1 MLRSWPWPE
10 AVNRA
15 CFGRQLHAWNGL
27 LMSPIAFVPN
37 PLVLLTGFEPFGGD
51 RLNPSWEVARALNGA
66 VVSGA
71 RVVSLCLPCRFGESL
86 VLLRQALREHRPA
99 LVLCL
104 GLAANRAELSL
115 ERVAINVDDA
125 RMPDNAGQQPVDQP
139 VVAGAPVAYF
149 SRLPIKAIVQG
160 LQTLG
165 LPAGVSQSAGTFV
178 CNHVFFGL
186 MHELRRQTQVRAGF
200 MHLPLLPEMQ
210 TGPTDGRFS
219 LALAQQVAG
228 VEHALGLSLRLSS
241 DLALPQGA
249 LA

>member
-1 MLRSWPWPE
+1 
-10 AVNRA
+10 
-15 CFGRQLHAWNGL
+15 
-27 LMSPIAFVPN
+27 MSPIAPMPK
-37 PLVLLTGFEPFGGD
+37 PLILLTGFEPFGGD

-71 RVVSLCLPCRFGESL
+71 RVESLCLPCRFGESL
-86 VLLRQALREHRPA
+86 VLLRQALRQHRPG

-125 RMPDNAGQQPVDQP
+125 RIPDNAGQQPIDRP
-139 VVAGAPVAYF
+139 VVVGAPAAYF
-149 SRLPIKAIVQG
+149 SRLPSKAIVQG
-160 LQTLG
+160 LQALG

-186 MHELRRQTQVRAGF
+186 MHALRRRAQVRAGF
-200 MHLPLLPEMQ
+200 MHLPLLPEML
-210 TGPTDGRFS
+210 TGPADGRFS
-219 LALAQQVAG
+219 LALTQQVAG
-228 VEHALGLSLRLSS
+228 VQHALALSLGLSADLPLS
-241 DLALPQGA
+241 QGA